1 MNWKGDLD
9 FLVPVVEMPFF
20 HINSVG
26 FLGRNK
32 SILHVRKEVTKYN
45 GKTIFFPFGNHDHLN
60 HLARRG

>member
-32 SILHVRKEVTKYN
+32 SILHVRKEVTKYS
-45 GKTIFFPFGNHDHLN
+45 GKTIFFSF
-60 HLARRG
+60 